1 MSAARLDRRALM
13 VKDLAMTQV
22 VSIDGYRRAAPHGA
36 ANRAG
41 ALNRPDVKDVFF
53 DPGELRLVL
62 DLYAAMVAAGK
73 WRDYAI
79 AHDGESCSFSVYRRA
94 SDQALYRI
102 VKTPKR
108 ARGSNQPS
116 SGAYSVQCAGGRI
129 LRRGRTLAGAL
140 AVFTAD
146 RLALV

>member
-1 MSAARLDRRALM
+1 
-13 VKDLAMTQV
+13 MTQV
-22 VSIDGYRRAAPHGA
+22 VSIDGYRRAFRPRA

-41 ALNRPDVKDVFF
+41 LGVLNRPNRLGSQPSPLSVQDVFF

-62 DLYAAMVAAGK
+62 NLYAAMVAAGK

-94 SDQALYRI
+94 CDQALYRI

-108 ARGSNQPS
+108 GRGQNANA
-116 SGAYSVQCAGGRI
+116 GAYSVQGAGGRT